1 MRKRIYEIVE
11 LREHDKLS
19 VVYNF
24 WVWLSIF
31 ISIIPLWSHEET
43 NLFQV
48 IEQVTTVVFI
58 IDYILRLITADIRL
72 KRGYWSFIIY
82 PFTVMAIIDIL
93 SILPS
98 IALLPRGYKKLMEYR
113 YLRVLKALRICK
125 ALRYSD
131 NMAVI
136 VNVFQKKKDS
146 LLAVVGLALAY
157 IMISAL
163 VIFNAEPETFET
175 MYDALYWATISL
187 TTVGYGDMFATSDI
201 GRFITM
207 ISAFLGVAIIALPS
221 GIIMTGYQEEINE
234 LYRKK
239 NLQAEP
245 IDELSNP
252 LKMD

>member
-11 LREHDKLS
+11 LREH
-19 VVYNF
+19 
-24 WVWLSIF
+24 
-31 ISIIPLWSHEET
+31 E
-43 NLFQV
+43 
-48 IEQVTTVVFI
+48 
-58 IDYILRLITADIRL
+58 
-72 KRGYWSFIIY
+72 
-82 PFTVMAIIDIL
+82 
-93 SILPS
+93 S

-113 YLRVLKALRICK
+113 YLRVLKSLRICK

-239 NLQAEP
+239 NLQKEP
-245 IDELSNP
+245 IDELSNE
-252 LKMD
+252 KEIK

>member
-11 LREHDKLS
+11 LRKDHDKLS
-19 VVYNF
+19 VVYNSL
-24 WVWLSIF
+24 VWLSIF
-31 ISIIPLWSHEET
+31 ISIIPLWTHEET
-43 NLFQV
+43 YLFHV

-72 KRGYWSFIIY
+72 KRGALSFIIY
-82 PFTVMAIIDIL
+82 PFTAMAIIDIISIIPSL
-93 SILPS
+93 S
-98 IALLPRGYKKLMEYR
+98 LLPRGYKKLTEYR

-125 ALRYSD
+125 AFRYSD
-131 NMAVI
+131 NMAI
-136 VNVFQKKKDS
+136 ITNVFKKKKDS

-187 TTVGYGDMFATSDI
+187 TTVGYGDMYATSDI
-201 GRFITM
+201 GRFVTM

-221 GIIMTGYQEEINE
+221 GIIMSGYQEEMNE
-234 LYRKK
+234 LREKNTSEKK
-239 NLQAEP
+239 
-245 IDELSNP
+245 
-252 LKMD
+252 K